1 VPTDQPYSARFCVL
15 GSGSGGNCSVLDVRG
30 PGVRRVILID
40 LGFSPQRTKR
50 LLHARGLGLQ
60 HITDIVIT
68 HFDQDHWRPAW
79 NPRPWEGPTLRLHR
93 RHIRWADKC
102 GALTRRSE
110 VFDDAFT
117 LAPGI
122 ELRAALAAHDQRGSA
137 ALRFEFSGAS
147 IGFATDLGHVTND
160 LIAHLSDV
168 DLLAIESN
176 YDPRMQAASPR
187 PAFLKNRIMGG
198 AGHLSNAQCADAV
211 RRMSPRSSVVLLHL
225 SRECNRPELAREPHA
240 EAPYA
245 LVVSS
250 QHEPTP
256 WIEIEGSAAAP
267 ATVRVPSSVPA
278 PSLFAGVGDL
288 AP

>member
-1 VPTDQPYSARFCVL
+1 M
-15 GSGSGGNCSVLDVRG
+15 LDVRG
-30 PGVRRVILID
+30 PGVRRVMLID

-79 NPRPWEGPTLRLHR
+79 NPRPWDGPVLRLHR

-110 VFDDAFT
+110 VFDDAFE

-122 ELRAALAAHDQRGSA
+122 VLRAALAAHDQRGSA
-137 ALRFEFSGAS
+137 ALRFEFPGAS
-147 IGFATDLGHVTND
+147 IGFATDLGHMTAD
-160 LIAHLSDV
+160 LTALLSGV

-176 YDPRMQAASPR
+176 YCPRLQAASPR

-198 AGHLSNAQCADAV
+198 SGHLSNMQCADAV
-211 RRMSPRSSVVLLHL
+211 QRIAPRSTVVLLHL
-225 SRECNRPELAREPHA
+225 SRECNRPELASAPHDGR
-240 EAPYA
+240 PYT
-245 LVVSS
+245 LLLSN

-256 WIEIEGSAAAP
+256 WIEVEGAAAP
-267 ATVRVPSSVPA
+267 DAPAMVRVPARTPA
-278 PSLFAGVGDL
+278 GSLFAGVGEP

>member
-1 VPTDQPYSARFCVL
+1 M
-15 GSGSGGNCSVLDVRG
+15 LDVRG

-93 RHIRWADKC
+93 RHVKWADKC

-110 VFDDAFT
+110 VFDDSFM

-137 ALRFEFSGAS
+137 ALRFEFPGVS
-147 IGFATDLGHVTND
+147 IGFATDLGHMTND
-160 LIAHLSDV
+160 LVSHLAGV

-176 YDPRMQAASPR
+176 YCPRMQAASPR

-198 AGHLSNAQCADAV
+198 SGHLSNAQCADAV
-211 RRMSPRSSVVLLHL
+211 RRTEPRASVVLLHL
-225 SRECNRPELAREPHA
+225 SRECNRPELARAPHA
-240 EAPYA
+240 GASYE
-245 LVVSS
+245 LLLSS
-250 QHEPTP
+250 QNEPTP
-256 WIEIEGSAAAP
+256 WIELTGSPARPAA
-267 ATVRVPSSVPA
+267 VRVPARVAA
-278 PSLFAGVGDL
+278 PSLFAGIGD
-288 AP
+288 ASP